1 MKYIIDFSLYD
12 IMSILELSDGFQDD
26 VEEVLNE
33 FIANYSPEGGYKI
46 YNKLSFDDSS
56 FTLDDTVFNC
66 GRKIAKALNGAES
79 MAVVVA
85 TVGGKVEE
93 LIKKYNDEYDFLK
106 AYWCD
111 KLSNWTLYKV
121 IDQIKNEISNE
132 CESKGYLIT
141 SHWGPGYCGWNISEQ
156 EKLLPFSIADELGI
170 SLSSSMLM
178 HPVKSISGVIG
189 IGENVV
195 YKESG
200 CSDCNLVKC
209 AYRTVKW

>member
-1 MKYIIDFSLYD
+1 
-12 IMSILELSDGFQDD
+12 MSILELSNSFQDD

-33 FIANYSPEGGYKI
+33 FIDNYSPEGGYKI
-46 YNKLSFDDSS
+46 YNKLSFDDGS
-56 FTLDDTVFNC
+56 FTLDDTNFNC

-85 TVGGKVEE
+85 TVGEKVEG

-132 CESKGYLIT
+132 CESKDYHIT

-156 EKLLPFSIADELGI
+156 EKLLPFSVANELGI

-178 HPVKSISGVIG
+178 HPIKSISGVIG
-189 IGENVV
+189 IGKNVV
-195 YKESG
+195 YKKSG
-200 CSDCNLVKC
+200 CSDCNLVTC